1 MVRAA
6 GRAMSSPHAL
16 AGFFWLGFSKA
27 WSESKPGFSL
37 MPKPKV
43 GDCCG
48 VLAPLTGLGVPL
60 PPLVLLSLLL
70 LPPPLPNSLGARLL
84 ATSRWSTT
92 VGLQAIA
99 PTPPRRL
106 LLCGR
111 LLRDM
116 EVRVHA
122 PAQRADRR
130 QAVRPRTHRAALG
143 TAGSKNAA
151 ADPKAAG
158 AFGAAH
164 GGPERVVGLRE
175 QCGANLG
182 GRRTGLQ
189 KIHLFRKGHHPTHKA
204 LF

>member
-1 MVRAA
+1 
-6 GRAMSSPHAL
+6 
-16 AGFFWLGFSKA
+16 
-27 WSESKPGFSL
+27 

-60 PPLVLLSLLL
+60 PPLVLLPLLL

-111 LLRDM
+111 LIDGTPAGFLGNMTD
-116 EVRVHA
+116 EVWSVEEATCCATWRSACMRRRSELIVGRLFARV
-122 PAQRADRR
+122 PI
-130 QAVRPRTHRAALG
+130 
-143 TAGSKNAA
+143 
-151 ADPKAAG
+151 
-158 AFGAAH
+158 
-164 GGPERVVGLRE
+164 GLRWAPPAAKTLPLLPQLPVPSVPRME
-175 QCGANLG
+175 GRSESLGSVNSAGRIWVGVARASRGSTFSGKVTIQCT
-182 GRRTGLQ
+182 RPSS
-189 KIHLFRKGHHPTHKA
+189 KHRKHAT
-204 LF
+204 